1 MTDEIEETWEG
12 SYSDSYSES
21 YAENSYSQSKYQAA
35 QQPFQWTKEHQA
47 SLERLKAKTLKNQKQ
62 NDDIQ
67 KALASLKDEE
77 ISPPPVTHEEYNQ
90 FAELVDRL
98 ADDPTN
104 VVFSEAL
111 PKVTKEKLS
120 VTAINNELKAEMGLN
135 D

>member
-1 MTDEIEETWEG
+1 MTDEIEEIWEE

-47 SLERLKAKTLKNQKQ
+47 SFESLKAKTLKNQKK
-62 NDDIQ
+62 NNEIQ
-67 KALASLKDEE
+67 RTLDGLRYKE
-77 ISPPPVTHEEYNQ
+77 IEQPPVTHEEHNQ
-90 FAELVDRL
+90 FTELVNRL

-120 VTAINNELKAEMGLN
+120 VTAINDELKAEMGLN